1 MRYNN
6 CILIISILT
15 VWMIGMLLVSCRAN
29 RDIEEKISS
38 LYSMWLFINSINQI
52 FIKMKKK
59 NFMSL
64 SVFALFALAA
74 FTTHTIIIS
83 SKNIIYD
90 SKIIISTLCFNG
102 VCYVLL

>member
-1 MRYNN
+1 
-6 CILIISILT
+6 
-15 VWMIGMLLVSCRAN
+15 
-29 RDIEEKISS
+29 
-38 LYSMWLFINSINQI
+38 
-52 FIKMKKK
+52 MKKK

-90 SKIIISTLCFNG
+90 SQIIISTLCFSG